1 LKGERVKRLTVLL
14 LLSVCACLVVTAGSG
29 AATAAGSEKGFKFE
43 PTINAPWAHEG
54 EEGELDAPDLA
65 AGLCRSA
72 PFNLPG
78 AYNPLGSE
86 VDAIVGDAVN
96 NSGFS
101 NFGCTTPQNETTIAV
116 NPTNPNNVIAGANDY
131 RVCCDFTGLND
142 ATGGAYFSFDG
153 GHTWGNVQMPGL
165 TAETGATASMKK
177 FDSAG
182 DPAMAFGPDGT
193 AYYANIVFS
202 RVSPVSGVVVSTST
216 DGGRTWSEP
225 NLVTY
230 TDAPNFIH
238 DKEWIA
244 AGPNGKVTVTW
255 TRFNFGP
262 RASAYRESPIVAA
275 YSTNGGKTWKRQGS
289 PVSDAAHPFDQGS
302 QVQYG
307 PDGALY
313 VAYEASSPATNYA
326 TDAVVVARSTD
337 DGQTFETK
345 ELARVFDDTDCYPVF
360 AGSQTLSDMHFRLNS
375 YPSMSVDPAT
385 GALAIV
391 WTDQQGS
398 GNCGTGGT
406 SFSGT
411 TSNQVK
417 LVRGSWA
424 GIGSATVERVT
435 TTAPDKVFPSVA
447 SRGGKLAISYYT
459 RDYAYGTGVAGDI
472 CHVKTNNDPAA
483 IPPSPSAN
491 NVCMD
496 YAAKSSTAVGSFS
509 AQLRLTSQSS
519 NPFVQFADGGF
530 IGDYTQVAIGGNGV
544 AHASWTDFRGRP
556 GVTPANQDAYVANF
570 TP

>member
-1 LKGERVKRLTVLL
+1 VKRLTVLV
-14 LLSVCACLVVTAGSG
+14 LLSVCACLAVTAGSG
-29 AATAAGSEKGFKFE
+29 AATAAGSGKGFKFE

-54 EEGELDAPDLA
+54 EEEELDAPDLA

-78 AYNPLGSE
+78 VYNPVGTE
-86 VDAIVGDAVN
+86 VDQIVGDAVN

-101 NFGCTTPQNETTIAV
+101 NLGCTTPQNETTIAV
-116 NPTNPNNVIAGANDY
+116 NPTNPNNVISGTNDY

-142 ATGGAYFSFDG
+142 ATGWAYFSFNG
-153 GHTWGNVQMPGL
+153 GQTWGNLQVPGL
-165 TAETGATASMKK
+165 TAETGATGSMKK
-177 FDSAG
+177 FDTAG
-182 DPAMAFGPDGT
+182 DPVMAFSPDGV

-202 RVSPVSGVVVSTST
+202 RASPVSGIVVSTSR

-238 DKEWIA
+238 DKVWIA
-244 AGPNGKVTVTW
+244 AGPNGKVAVTW
-255 TRFNFGP
+255 TRFNFGSHT
-262 RASAYRESPIVAA
+262 AAYRESPIVAG
-275 YSTNGGKTWKRQGS
+275 YSKDFGKTWNRQGS

-313 VAYEASSPATNYA
+313 VAYEGSSPATNFA
-326 TDAVVVARSTD
+326 TDALVVARSTD

-345 ELARVFDDTDCYPVF
+345 ELARVFDDPDCYPVF
-360 AGSQTLSDMHFRLNS
+360 AGRQTLSDMHFRLNS
-375 YPSMSVDPAT
+375 YPSMSVDPVT
-385 GALAIV
+385 GALALV

-398 GNCGTGGT
+398 GNCGSGGT

-417 LVRGSWA
+417 LIRGTWA
-424 GIGSATVERVT
+424 GIGSAAVEHVT

-447 SRGGKLAISYYT
+447 SRGGKLVISYYT
-459 RDYAYGTGVAGDI
+459 RDYAVGGTTGDI
-472 CHVKTNNDPAA
+472 CHVRTNDAGGGA
-483 IPPSPSAN
+483 ITPSPSAN

-496 YAAKSSTAVGSFS
+496 YAASSSTAVGSFS
-509 AQLRLTSQSS
+509 GQLRLTSQSS

-530 IGDYTQVAIGGNGV
+530 IGDYSQVALGSNGV

-556 GVTPANQDAYVANF
+556 GVTPANQDAYVSNF

>member
-1 LKGERVKRLTVLL
+1 MLL
-14 LLSVCACLVVTAGSG
+14 LLAVCACFAVTAASG
-29 AATAAGSEKGFKFE
+29 APTAAGLKGKFKFE

-54 EEGELDAPDLA
+54 DEGELDAPDLH

-78 AYNPLGSE
+78 TYNALAPPE

-101 NFGCTTPQNETTIAV
+101 NLGCTTPQNETTIAV
-116 NPTNPNNVIAGANDY
+116 NPTNPNNVIAGTNDY
-131 RVCCDFTGLND
+131 RVCCDFTALND
-142 ATGGAYFSFDG
+142 ATGWAYFSFDG
-153 GHTWGNVQMPGL
+153 GHTWGNVQVPGL
-165 TAETGATASMKK
+165 TAETGATGPMKK
-177 FDSAG
+177 FDTAG
-182 DPAMAFGPDGT
+182 DPAMAFSPDGV

-202 RVSPVSGVVVSTST
+202 RVNPVSGIVVSTSR

-230 TDAPNFIH
+230 TNAANFIH

-244 AGPNGKVTVTW
+244 AGPNGRVTVTW
-255 TRFNFGP
+255 TRFNLGP
-262 RASAYRESPIVAA
+262 QASGYRESPIVAA
-275 YSTNGGKTWKRQGS
+275 YSKDFGKTWNRQGS

-307 PDGALY
+307 PDGAIY
-313 VAYEASSPATNYA
+313 VAYEAGSPTTNYA
-326 TDAVVVARSTD
+326 TDALVVARSTN

-345 ELARVFDDTDCYPVF
+345 ELARVFDDLDCYPVF
-360 AGSQTLSDMHFRLNS
+360 AGRQTLSDMHFRLNS
-375 YPSMSVDPAT
+375 YPSLSVDPLT
-385 GALAIV
+385 GALALV

-398 GNCGTGGT
+398 GSCGTGGT

-417 LVRGSWA
+417 LIRGTWA
-424 GIGSATVERVT
+424 GIGSAAVEKVT

-447 SRGGKLAISYYT
+447 GRGGKLVISYYT

-472 CHVKTNNDPAA
+472 CHVQTNAGPAMPPK
-483 IPPSPSAN
+483 IDPSPSVN

-509 AQLRLTSQSS
+509 AELRLSSQSS
-519 NPFVQFADGGF
+519 NPYIQFADGGF
-530 IGDYTQVAIGGNGV
+530 IGDYTQVALGTNGV

>member
-1 LKGERVKRLTVLL
+1 VLL
-14 LLSVCACLVVTAGSG
+14 LLAVCACFAVTAASG
-29 AATAAGSEKGFKFE
+29 APTAAGLKGKFKFE

-54 EEGELDAPDLA
+54 DEGELDAPDLH

-78 AYNPLGSE
+78 TYNALAPPE

-101 NFGCTTPQNETTIAV
+101 NLGCTTPQNETTIAV
-116 NPTNPNNVIAGANDY
+116 NPTNPNNVIAGTNDY
-131 RVCCDFTGLND
+131 RVCCDFTALND
-142 ATGGAYFSFDG
+142 ATGWAYFSFDG
-153 GHTWGNVQMPGL
+153 GHTWGNVQVPGL
-165 TAETGATASMKK
+165 TAETGATGPMKK
-177 FDSAG
+177 FDTAG
-182 DPAMAFGPDGT
+182 DPAMAFSPDGV

-202 RVSPVSGVVVSTST
+202 RVSPVSGIVVSTSR

-230 TDAPNFIH
+230 TNAANFIH

-244 AGPNGKVTVTW
+244 AGPNGRVTVTW
-255 TRFNFGP
+255 TRFNLGP
-262 RASAYRESPIVAA
+262 QASGYRESPIVAA
-275 YSTNGGKTWKRQGS
+275 YSKDFGKTWNRQGS

-307 PDGALY
+307 PDGAIY
-313 VAYEASSPATNYA
+313 VAYEAGSPTTNYA
-326 TDAVVVARSTD
+326 TDALVVARSTN

-345 ELARVFDDTDCYPVF
+345 ELARVFDDLDCYPVF
-360 AGSQTLSDMHFRLNS
+360 AGRQTLSDMHFRLNS
-375 YPSMSVDPAT
+375 YPSLSVDPLT
-385 GALAIV
+385 GALALV

-398 GNCGTGGT
+398 GSCGTGGT

-417 LVRGSWA
+417 LIRGTWA
-424 GIGSATVERVT
+424 GIGSAAVEKVT

-447 SRGGKLAISYYT
+447 GRGGKLVISYYT

-472 CHVKTNNDPAA
+472 CHVQTNAGPAMPPK
-483 IPPSPSAN
+483 IDPSPSVN

-509 AQLRLTSQSS
+509 AELRLSSQSS
-519 NPFVQFADGGF
+519 NPYIQFADGGF
-530 IGDYTQVAIGGNGV
+530 IGDYTQVALGTNGV
-544 AHASWTDFRGRP
+544 AHASWTDFRGHP

>member
-1 LKGERVKRLTVLL
+1 VKRLTVSLL
-14 LLSVCACLVVTAGSG
+14 LAVCACFAVTAASG
-29 AATAAGSEKGFKFE
+29 AATAANPNGKFKFE

-54 EEGELDAPDLA
+54 EDEGELDAPDLA
-65 AGLCRSA
+65 AGLCRST

-78 AYNPLGSE
+78 TYNPLAPTE
-86 VDAIVGDAVN
+86 IDAIVGDAVN

-101 NFGCTTPQNETTIAV
+101 NLGCTTPQNETTIAV
-116 NPTNPNNVIAGANDY
+116 NPTNPSNVIAGANDY

-142 ATGGAYFSFDG
+142 STGWAYFSFDG
-153 GHTWGNVQMPGL
+153 GKTWGNVQVPSL
-165 TAETGATASMKK
+165 TAETGATGSMKQ
-177 FDSAG
+177 FDAAG
-182 DPAMAFGPDGT
+182 DPAMAFSPDGA

-202 RVSPVSGVVVSTST
+202 RVSPVSGVVVSTSR

-225 NLVTY
+225 NLVTR
-230 TDAPNFIH
+230 TGAANFFN

-244 AGPNGKVTVTW
+244 AGPNGKVAVTW
-255 TRFNFGP
+255 TRFNQGP
-262 RASAYRESPIVAA
+262 HGAGYLESPIVAA
-275 YSTNGGKTWKRQGS
+275 YSKDFGKTWNNQGS

-313 VAYEASSPATNYA
+313 VAYEAGSPTTNYA
-326 TDAVVVARSTD
+326 TDALVVARSTD
-337 DGQTFETK
+337 DGKSFETK
-345 ELARVFDDTDCYPVF
+345 ELARVFDDLDCYPVF
-360 AGSQTLSDMHFRLNS
+360 AGRQTLSDMHFRLNS
-375 YPSMSVDPAT
+375 YPSMSVDPVT
-385 GALAIV
+385 SALALA

-417 LVRGSWA
+417 LMRGTWA
-424 GIGSATVERVT
+424 GIGSAAVEKVT
-435 TTAPDKVFPSVA
+435 TTAPDKVFPAVA
-447 SRGGKLAISYYT
+447 SRGGKLVISYYT

-472 CHVKTNNDPAA
+472 CHVKTNNDPTK
-483 IPPSPSAN
+483 IEPSPSVN

-509 AQLRLTSQSS
+509 AQLRLSSQSS
-519 NPFVQFADGGF
+519 NPFIQFADGSF
-530 IGDYTQVAIGGNGV
+530 IGDYTQVAVGTNGV
-544 AHASWTDFRGRP
+544 VHASWTDFRGRP

>member
-1 LKGERVKRLTVLL
+1 VKRLTVLL
-14 LLSVCACLVVTAGSG
+14 LLAVCACFAVTAASG
-29 AATAAGSEKGFKFE
+29 APTAAGLKGKFKFE

-54 EEGELDAPDLA
+54 DEGELDAPDLH

-78 AYNPLGSE
+78 TYNALAPPE

-101 NFGCTTPQNETTIAV
+101 NLGCTTPQNETTIAV
-116 NPTNPNNVIAGANDY
+116 NPTNPNNVIAGTNDY
-131 RVCCDFTGLND
+131 RVCCDFTALND
-142 ATGGAYFSFDG
+142 ATGWAYFSFDG
-153 GHTWGNVQMPGL
+153 GHTWGNVQVPGL
-165 TAETGATASMKK
+165 TAETGATGPMKK
-177 FDSAG
+177 FDTAG
-182 DPAMAFGPDGT
+182 DPAMAFSPDGV

-202 RVSPVSGVVVSTST
+202 RVNPVSGIVVSTSR

-230 TDAPNFIH
+230 TNAANFIH

-244 AGPNGKVTVTW
+244 AGPNGRVTVTW
-255 TRFNFGP
+255 TRFNLGP
-262 RASAYRESPIVAA
+262 QASGYRESPIVAA
-275 YSTNGGKTWKRQGS
+275 YSKDFGKTWNRQGS

-307 PDGALY
+307 PDGAIY
-313 VAYEASSPATNYA
+313 VAYEAGSPTTNYA
-326 TDAVVVARSTD
+326 TDALVVARSTN

-345 ELARVFDDTDCYPVF
+345 ELARVFDDLDCYPVF
-360 AGSQTLSDMHFRLNS
+360 AGRQTLSDMHFRLNS
-375 YPSMSVDPAT
+375 YPSLSVDPLM
-385 GALAIV
+385 GALALA

-398 GNCGTGGT
+398 GSCGTGGT

-417 LVRGSWA
+417 LIRGTWA
-424 GIGSATVERVT
+424 GIGSAAVEKVT

-447 SRGGKLAISYYT
+447 GRGGKLVISYYT

-472 CHVKTNNDPAA
+472 CHVQTNAGPAMPPK
-483 IPPSPSAN
+483 IDPSPSVN

-509 AQLRLTSQSS
+509 AELRLSSQSS
-519 NPFVQFADGGF
+519 NPYIQFADGGF
-530 IGDYTQVAIGGNGV
+530 IGDYTQVALGTNGV

>member
-1 LKGERVKRLTVLL
+1 VKRLTVSLL
-14 LLSVCACLVVTAGSG
+14 LAVCACFAVTAASG
-29 AATAAGSEKGFKFE
+29 AATAANPNGKFKFE

-54 EEGELDAPDLA
+54 EDEGELDAPDLA
-65 AGLCRSA
+65 AGLCRST

-78 AYNPLGSE
+78 TYNPLAPTE
-86 VDAIVGDAVN
+86 IDAIVGDAVN

-116 NPTNPNNVIAGANDY
+116 NPTNPSNVIAGANDY

-142 ATGGAYFSFDG
+142 ATGWAYSSFNG
-153 GHTWGNVQMPGL
+153 GQTWSNVQVPGL
-165 TAETGATASMKK
+165 TAETGATGSMKK
-177 FDSAG
+177 FDTAG
-182 DPAMAFGPDGT
+182 DPAMAFSPDGV

-202 RVSPVSGVVVSTST
+202 RVSPVSGVVVSTSR

-225 NLVTY
+225 NLITY
-230 TDAPNFIH
+230 TNAGNFIH

-255 TRFNFGP
+255 TRFNLGP
-262 RASAYRESPIVAA
+262 HGDGYRESPIVAA
-275 YSTNGGKTWKRQGS
+275 YSKDFGKTWNRQGS

-313 VAYEASSPATNYA
+313 VAYEASSPTTNFA
-326 TDAVVVARSTD
+326 TDAQVVARSTN

-345 ELARVFDDTDCYPVF
+345 ELARVFDDLDCYPMF
-360 AGSQTLSDMHFRLNS
+360 AGRQTLSDMHFRLNS
-375 YPSMSVDPAT
+375 YPSMSVDPVT
-385 GALAIV
+385 GALALV
-391 WTDQQGS
+391 WSDQQGS

-417 LVRGSWA
+417 LIRGTWA
-424 GIGSATVERVT
+424 GIGSAAVEKVT
-435 TTAPDKVFPSVA
+435 TTAPDKVFPAVA
-447 SRGGKLAISYYT
+447 SRGGKLVISYYT
-459 RDYAYGTGVAGDI
+459 RDYAIGTGVAGDI
-472 CHVKTNNDPAA
+472 CHVKTNNDPGA
-483 IPPSPSAN
+483 IPPSPSVN

-509 AQLRLTSQSS
+509 SQLRLTSQSS
-519 NPFVQFADGGF
+519 NPFIQFADGGF
-530 IGDYTQVAIGGNGV
+530 IGDYTQAAVGTNGV